1 MIAFA
6 FFVVVV
12 VLIFDFNFNFIY
24 MRFFCVAV
32 VLFLFFVVFLL
43 RVSVAVSVSVSVSI
57 AFSLYFAGLFC
68 FSDFLRFLPS
78 SLYVAAAAL
87 AGAEFRL
94 ATSRC
99 TQRKRGNMGTTER
112 DGERNDLST
121 ICSLNGGVDVARSFC
136 SPCPGPGP
144 AFNTFCLL
152 LSNNNKQI
160 R

>member
-6 FFVVVV
+6 FFVV

-32 VLFLFFVVFLL
+32 VLFLFCVVFLL
-43 RVSVAVSVSVSVSI
+43 RVSVTVYVSVSVSI
-57 AFSLYFAGLFC
+57 AFSLYFAALFC
-68 FSDFLRFLPS
+68 FSDFLRFLS
-78 SLYVAAAAL
+78 TSLYVAAAL